1 MHADPPD
8 HRLLADR
15 RGLSTLEYA
24 LLFVV
29 ICVGSLAFWH
39 KLGRNLYCQM
49 TVAEGTF
56 TTRLGGS
63 ATGDQ
68 SYCSDVLG
76 NGGAGGLGSSNG
88 QPPPVPPG
96 QNQPPHPP
104 PPPPP
109 PPPPAVTT
117 GLGAAVDALVGQSPT
132 LTHDLQALQ
141 ANGWTVR
148 YGHAGETGSFS
159 RRDQKVIV
167 IDPSEQGQ
175 PAMLAQTLAHE
186 AGHAQYTPSPYV
198 PPSGLTKAQY
208 VQRNVDHNLAD
219 EGAATLE
226 NMETRAE
233 ILQHG
238 GPDIGIAGT
247 QPAQYQQIYN
257 QYKAGTITSEQAR
270 NQIGNVYGNGEHTS
284 TTGEAYG
291 AYYGHA
297 YETQWNQSYAGKPP
311 GFVAP

>member
-1 MHADPPD
+1 MRADSSN
-8 HRLLADR
+8 HGLIADR
-15 RGLSTLEYA
+15 RGLSTIEYA
-24 LLFVV
+24 LVFLV

-39 KLGRNLYCQM
+39 KLGRSLYCRM
-49 TVAEGTF
+49 TVAETTF
-56 TTRLGGS
+56 TTRLGGT
-63 ATGDQ
+63 ANGDH
-68 SYCSDVLG
+68 SYCADVLG
-76 NGGAGGLGSSNG
+76 NGGSGGPGSGSSNG
-88 QPPPVPPG
+88 QPPPTPPG

-104 PPPPP
+104 PSQ
-109 PPPPAVTT
+109 PPAAAITT
-117 GLGAAVDALVGQSPT
+117 GLGAAVDTLVGQSPT

-167 IDPSEQGQ
+167 IDPNEQGQ
-175 PAMLAQTLAHE
+175 PATLAETLAHE
-186 AGHAQYTPSPYV
+186 AGHAQYTPSAYL

-226 NMETRAE
+226 NMETRAQ

-247 QPAQYQQIYN
+247 QPTQYQQIYN
-257 QYKAGTITSEQAR
+257 RYKAGTITREQACS
-270 NQIGNVYGNGEHTS
+270 QIGNVYGNGEHTS
-284 TTGEAYG
+284 TTGEPYA

-297 YETQWNQSYAGKPP
+297 YEAQWNQSYNGQPP